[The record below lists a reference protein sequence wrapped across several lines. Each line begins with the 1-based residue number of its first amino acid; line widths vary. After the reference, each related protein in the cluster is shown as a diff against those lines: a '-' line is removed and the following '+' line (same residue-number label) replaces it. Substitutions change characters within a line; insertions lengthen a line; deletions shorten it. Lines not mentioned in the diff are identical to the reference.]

1 MPITTAMVLEES
13 EAPDGRRVAT
23 VKTDRGDE
31 YSLDVD
37 ATLKAVAI
45 LMSDRANEK
54 RFGWSLGLGWY
65 AQECDLLASRS
76 RAKVGASA

>member
-1 MPITTAMVLEES
+1 MPITDAKVIEES
-13 EAPDGRRVAT
+13 QAPDGRRIAT

-37 ATLKAVAI
+37 ATLKAVAV
-45 LMSDRANEK
+45 LMSDRSNER
-54 RFGWSLGLGWY
+54 RFGWTLNVGWY
-65 AQECDLLASRS
+65 AQEFDLLASRS